1 VGKGSEP
8 KQFRYSKT
16 IICDAGR
23 YFRNKKK
30 EYMKAKI
37 DELET
42 DSETK
47 KVRDLYKDFSD

>member
-1 VGKGSEP
+1 MGKGSEP